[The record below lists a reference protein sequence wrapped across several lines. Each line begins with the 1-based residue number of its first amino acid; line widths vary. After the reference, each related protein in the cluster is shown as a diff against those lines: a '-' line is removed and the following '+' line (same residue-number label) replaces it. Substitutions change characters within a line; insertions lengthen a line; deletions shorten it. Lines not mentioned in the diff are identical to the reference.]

1 MCVRGDPQPSK
12 VTWRCLCTL
21 VGKLSKRVREGHDQK
36 KVKTTQSL
44 CWVDPDGR
52 HLGVREAERVEVIGC
67 TEWQMASGDW
77 NVVLGSAL
85 NFVCSLGS
93 HCTYNRKHLCITEA
107 TVDGK
112 SGCVL
117 RALEADT
124 RSALPAPPPPP
135 KLLWG

>member
-1 MCVRGDPQPSK
+1 
-12 VTWRCLCTL
+12 
-21 VGKLSKRVREGHDQK
+21 
-36 KVKTTQSL
+36 
-44 CWVDPDGR
+44 
-52 HLGVREAERVEVIGC
+52 
-67 TEWQMASGDW
+67 MASGDW

-124 RSALPAPPPPP
+124 RSALPAPPPTTQTPLGLKFSIP
-135 KLLWG
+135 FFSLTVGVLDNIQQIFCAGLN

>member
-67 TEWQMASGDW
+67 TEW
-77 NVVLGSAL
+77 
-85 NFVCSLGS
+85 
-93 HCTYNRKHLCITEA
+93 
-107 TVDGK
+107 
-112 SGCVL
+112 
-117 RALEADT
+117 
-124 RSALPAPPPPP
+124 
-135 KLLWG
+135 